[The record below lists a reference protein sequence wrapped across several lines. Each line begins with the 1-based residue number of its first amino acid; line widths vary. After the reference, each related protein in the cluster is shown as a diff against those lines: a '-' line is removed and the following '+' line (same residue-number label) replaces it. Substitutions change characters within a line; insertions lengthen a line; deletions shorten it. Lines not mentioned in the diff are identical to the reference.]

1 MEKDIIQLAAAFAGS
16 LGFAMLFNIRGKKLL
31 VSAFGGMLAWAVYL
45 MLGHFIVSDIWRFFL
60 TSMFL
65 TRYAEVMAR
74 RQKAPDT
81 IYIICSA
88 IPLSPGGSLYN
99 TMHYAVEGEWENFS
113 GTGMHT
119 LLLAAAIAIG
129 ILCMMTIMHVIYSVY
144 KDVRRW
150 CRGRRP
156 EAAAA
161 GCGRDDIAAVSG
173 GRTGEDGTESDIGE
187 KEH

>member
-65 TRYAEVMAR
+65 TLYAEVMAR

-88 IPLSPGGSLYN
+88 IPLIPGGSLYN

-173 GRTGEDGTESDIGE
+173 DRTGKSGTEGDIGE